1 MSQALT
7 LQPCTLVCFLAL
19 THVRQGT
26 WEDGA
31 KKEECKRR
39 FNRRNHT
46 SICYSSAEAVG
57 PRKHLHVCK
66 CFLWNS
72 IMFLLVDSNPQC
84 HRGNLCAIVDLCFTR
99 PGGNHVF
106 DPVHTSV
113 YYSICHY
120 WNMCSASQLRTSVF
134 SLRFANGVFLK
145 GSVKQAGKIMSRQK
159 IDAQLFCWKC
169 YFSLS
174 ALLSGR
180 LGSPVWL
187 PWCLS
192 PLSPS
197 LTPVFHCLSP
207 SYVPIYSP
215 PALPPSSQS
224 VFVACCCV
232 LETWS
237 LLSELSVEY

>member
-1 MSQALT
+1 ME
-7 LQPCTLVCFLAL
+7 P
-19 THVRQGT
+19 
-26 WEDGA
+26 
-31 KKEECKRR
+31 KKK
-39 FNRRNHT
+39 
-46 SICYSSAEAVG
+46 SARGVLIGGIIHPSATPQLKPLG

-169 YFSLS
+169 VFHFLLFCLVVWAHLS
-174 ALLSGR
+174 DYPDVYHLCHLLSHLCFIVSHLPTCPYIALLPCRHLSSR
-180 LGSPVWL
+180 CLLLVAVFWKLGVS
-187 PWCLS
+187 CLS
-192 PLSPS
+192 
-197 LTPVFHCLSP
+197 CLLNIS
-207 SYVPIYSP
+207 IRKI
-215 PALPPSSQS
+215 
-224 VFVACCCV
+224 
-232 LETWS
+232 
-237 LLSELSVEY
+237 

>member
-46 SICYSSAEAVG
+46 SICYSSAEAV
-57 PRKHLHVCK
+57 RKHLHVCK

-169 YFSLS
+169 VFHFLLFCLVVWAHLS
-174 ALLSGR
+174 DYPDVYHLCHLLSHLCFIVSHLPMCPYIALLPCR
-180 LGSPVWL
+180 HL
-187 PWCLS
+187 PSQCL
-192 PLSPS
+192 L
-197 LTPVFHCLSP
+197 LVAVF
-207 SYVPIYSP
+207 
-215 PALPPSSQS
+215 
-224 VFVACCCV
+224 
-232 LETWS
+232 
-237 LLSELSVEY
+237 